1 MVALFSFLLVRRR
14 PMGNSYENVGRFGKS
29 PSGRFK
35 KSSYRFS
42 FLLVRRRLMGNS
54 YENVGR
60 FCKLPGG
67 SASDLFA
74 GQGQE
79 HIFQVGLFHF
89 QV

>member
-1 MVALFSFLLVRRR
+1 MVAL
-14 PMGNSYENVGRFGKS
+14 
-29 PSGRFK
+29 
-35 KSSYRFS
+35 FS

-60 FCKLPGG
+60 FCKSPGG